1 MERIMQSKLSS
12 FIEANT
18 NAIVGLGVSFL
29 FTYYGL
35 PFFFDVQFGVE
46 QSIYITACYFGLS
59 VLRCYAL
66 RRLFNKKK
74 KDYDHIEFRKDGLI

>member
-1 MERIMQSKLSS
+1 MQSKLSS

-35 PFFFDVQFGVE
+35 PFFFGVQFGVE
-46 QSIYITACYFGLS
+46 ESIYITACYFGLS
-59 VLRCYAL
+59 VARCYIV
-66 RRLFNKKK
+66 RRLFIKK
-74 KDYDHIEFRKDGLI
+74 KDYDHIEFRKDGTI